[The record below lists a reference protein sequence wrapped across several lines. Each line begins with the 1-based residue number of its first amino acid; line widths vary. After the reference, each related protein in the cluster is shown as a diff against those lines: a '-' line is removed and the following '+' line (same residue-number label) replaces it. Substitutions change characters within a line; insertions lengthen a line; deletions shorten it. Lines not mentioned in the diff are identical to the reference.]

1 MAYGRFPVEMSRQ
14 CIFLGTTNDRSYLTD
29 TTGNRRFWPV
39 KVVGCNSALLR
50 QHVLQLWAEAA
61 TYEARGYGIRLHK
74 RFWAMAAAEQESRR
88 NVSGIEQQL
97 SEFFD
102 GDYGGWLPSHQVW
115 KVLGVIKQNEMETLG
130 MRVTAAM
137 RKLGWEKD
145 RRRAGRD
152 PATGK
157 ERKVWC
163 YIRRGKTDSAKDD
176 CWIDLKNVHADTP
189 NVPPEWHLEFIADYS
204 QLTFNEGTQPPQ

>member
-1 MAYGRFPVEMSRQ
+1 MSRQ

-39 KVVGCNSALLR
+39 KVVGCNTKRLR
-50 QHVLQLWAEAA
+50 EDVIQLWAEAA

-74 RFWAMAAAEQESRR
+74 RFWSIAAAEQEKRR

-102 GDYGGWLPSHQVW
+102 GDYGGWLPTNQVW
-115 KVLGVIKQNEMETLG
+115 KVLGVVDQAKMETLG
-130 MRVTAAM
+130 GRVTAAM

-145 RRRAGRD
+145 RKRAGRD
-152 PATGK
+152 TATGK
-157 ERKVWC
+157 ERKPWC
-163 YIRRGKTDSAKDD
+163 YFRKGTTDSSKDD
-176 CWIDLKNVHADTP
+176 SWIGLTNMHEDTP
-189 NVPPEWHLEFIADYS
+189 NVPPEWQLEFIADYA
-204 QLTFNEGTQPPQ
+204 QLELPTAVPARESVQG